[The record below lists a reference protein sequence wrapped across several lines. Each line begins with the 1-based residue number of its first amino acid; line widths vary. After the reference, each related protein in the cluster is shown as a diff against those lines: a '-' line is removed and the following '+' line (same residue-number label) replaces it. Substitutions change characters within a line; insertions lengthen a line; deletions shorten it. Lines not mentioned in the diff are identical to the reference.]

1 MRYRIKNRPRDGGVI
16 MKSLD
21 LSILNSKK
29 TITVTSSE
37 ALKEVTPINWSKSV
51 RSGKKRVIVSCK
63 KRFYQSED

>member
-1 MRYRIKNRPRDGGVI
+1 

-51 RSGKKRVIVSCK
+51 RSGKKKVIVSCK